1 MIKEKHRAS
10 LERKPGRTS
19 THGSDPLDHDP
30 AAEDVTVRVLILAA
44 RNRSDGS
51 GAMGARGGAGS
62 LEIQVPRRR
71 FTGNSSEFAF
81 LVLRGLNQLAFGSR
95 GFYASRVIHQRI
107 EPGLGR
113 PWDAVATA
121 GADLRGGARRRGCV
135 RAVLGLDPSARGSVS
150 VCSVNANPNKGC
162 TGLWCSAVGPP
173 WRIHG
178 VHSGETPACVV
189 CATRAAYAPS

>member
-1 MIKEKHRAS
+1 MVCI
-10 LERKPGRTS
+10 
-19 THGSDPLDHDP
+19 
-30 AAEDVTVRVLILAA
+30 LIFPA
-44 RNRSDGS
+44 RNRFDGS
-51 GAMGARGGAGS
+51 GAMGARGGAG
-62 LEIQVPRRR
+62 LPEIQVLRRR

-81 LVLRGLNQLAFGSR
+81 LVLWGLNQLAFGSR
-95 GFYASRVIHQRI
+95 GYYASRVIHQRI
-107 EPGLGR
+107 EPGSGR

-150 VCSVNANPNKGC
+150 MCSVNANPNKGHA
-162 TGLWCSAVGPP
+162 GLGCSAAGPP

-178 VHSGETPACVV
+178 AHGSETSACSV

>member
-51 GAMGARGGAGS
+51 GAMGVRGDAGS
-62 LEIQVPRRR
+62 PEIQVPRRR

-81 LVLRGLNQLAFGSR
+81 LVIRGLNQLMFGSR
-95 GFYASRVIHQRI
+95 GYYASHIVHQRV
-107 EPGLGR
+107 EPGSGR
-113 PWDAVATA
+113 PWDVVVTA

-150 VCSVNANPNKGC
+150 VCSVNANPNKGRAGLGC
-162 TGLWCSAVGPP
+162 SATGLP
-173 WRIHG
+173 WQIHG
-178 VHSGETPACVV
+178 AHGGEMPACGV

>member
-62 LEIQVPRRR
+62 PEIQVPRWR

-95 GFYASRVIHQRI
+95 GYYASRVIHQRV
-107 EPGLGR
+107 ELGSGMIG
-113 PWDAVATA
+113 VACAAKGA
-121 GADLRGGARRRGCV
+121 GLRGGARRR
-135 RAVLGLDPSARGSVS
+135 ARF
-150 VCSVNANPNKGC
+150 
-162 TGLWCSAVGPP
+162 
-173 WRIHG
+173 
-178 VHSGETPACVV
+178 
-189 CATRAAYAPS
+189 

>member
-51 GAMGARGGAGS
+51 GAMGARGGAES

-81 LVLRGLNQLAFGSR
+81 LVLRGLNQLMFGSR
-95 GFYASRVIHQRI
+95 GYYASHIVHQRV
-107 EPGLGR
+107 EPGSGR
-113 PWDAVATA
+113 PWDAVVTA
-121 GADLRGGARRRGCV
+121 GADLRGGAHRRGCF
-135 RAVLGLDPSARGSVS
+135 RTLLGLDPSARGSVS

-162 TGLWCSAVGPP
+162 TGLGCSAAGPP

-178 VHSGETPACVV
+178 AHGGETPACGV